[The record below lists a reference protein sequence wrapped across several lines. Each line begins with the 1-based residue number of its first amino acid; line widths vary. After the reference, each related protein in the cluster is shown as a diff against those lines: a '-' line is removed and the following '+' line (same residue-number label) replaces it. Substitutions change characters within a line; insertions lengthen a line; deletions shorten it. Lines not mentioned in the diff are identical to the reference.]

1 MQQMHNCRTAG
12 HLARDKTLNRIRA
25 IFYWP
30 GMSSDVERWCQT
42 CLLCQKRK
50 PGPGVGTSPMQHATV
65 YGPMEC
71 VTIDI
76 MGPLPITDNG
86 NQYLMVVADYIF
98 KMDRALR
105 VDRSYSSIRLRQID
119 NRIRMPFRYN
129 SQNTYRSGA
138 RI

>member
-1 MQQMHNCRTAG
+1 MVSNLFAMPKKETRAG
-12 HLARDKTLNRIRA
+12 A
-25 IFYWP
+25 
-30 GMSSDVERWCQT
+30 
-42 CLLCQKRK
+42 
-50 PGPGVGTSPMQHATV
+50 GTSPMQHATV

-98 KMDRALR
+98 KMNRALR

-129 SQNTYRSGA
+129 SQNTYISGA